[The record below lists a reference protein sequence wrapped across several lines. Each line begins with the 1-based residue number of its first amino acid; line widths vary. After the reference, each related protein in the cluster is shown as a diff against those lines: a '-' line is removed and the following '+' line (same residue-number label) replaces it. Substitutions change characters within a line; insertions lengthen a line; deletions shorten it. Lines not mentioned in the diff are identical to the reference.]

1 MSCPPL
7 GTGVNAVLEVARLT
21 ELMCILDVKGSK
33 FLGRFCVLLFVMK
46 SNWPG

>member
-33 FLGRFCVLLFVMK
+33 FWGRFCVLLFVMK